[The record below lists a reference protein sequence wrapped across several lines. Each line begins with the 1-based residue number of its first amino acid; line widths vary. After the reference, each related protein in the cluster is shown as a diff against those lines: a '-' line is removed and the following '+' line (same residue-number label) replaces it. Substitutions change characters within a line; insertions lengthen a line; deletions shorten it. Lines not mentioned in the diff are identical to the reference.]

1 MKFSHY
7 KNEFLTA
14 SFYHD
19 DGDRNR
25 NSWKLINR
33 FVLGADVISTV
44 GRWSIIF
51 FSNFKTKAR
60 MTWLIEVSDYSIPL
74 QWFNHVTVDMIKFLF
89 LVHLYHVFF
98 FLPKTSKQVFHCRT
112 MDAEFTGNSK
122 VVDREIIIM
131 ITLVI
136 HLRYNH

>member
-1 MKFSHY
+1 MIQSRHRRYDQVF
-7 KNEFLTA
+7 
-14 SFYHD
+14 
-19 DGDRNR
+19 
-25 NSWKLINR
+25 
-33 FVLGADVISTV
+33 ISRTFIS
-44 GRWSIIF
+44 R
-51 FSNFKTKAR
+51 
-60 MTWLIEVSDYSIPL
+60 
-74 QWFNHVTVDMIKFLF
+74 
-89 LVHLYHVFF
+89 FF